1 MQSLLYAVHGFLLAE
16 YHVREDE
23 QLDTIF
29 QLDVKGETQFGDALV
44 VSGTITSVPDGTAS
58 KK

>member
-16 YHVREDE
+16 YHVQENQR
-23 QLDTIF
+23 LDTIF
-29 QLDVKGETQFGDALV
+29 QLDVKGETQFGDALL
-44 VSGTITSVPDGTAS
+44 VSGTITSAPDGTAS